1 MNWSVLLII
10 CGFLAGACLLFEFS
24 PFKTREQ
31 RICDE
36 LNKTLPKMIDSHC
49 RLDHTVP
56 AFHEIDYLYTII
68 NLNDNDVITMQQ
80 GMHEAV
86 IDDLFAKP
94 KTKKLLESGE
104 RLSYCY
110 RNKKGQVLLSFVVTK
125 DSLPGSIDSNLT
137 AVSDNVSKGMIVA
150 AEIINKKGPH
160 MVDEITRLDSALP
173 RYRGIT
179 YFFTL
184 MSKDTELVVKNKELL
199 QRQVT
204 SAVLVNP
211 ESKENIALG
220 LVMTYCYR
228 DLAGKT
234 LIEFDVDK
242 NSKIDQSLKDAPDIL
257 SQGLIVAAENINKT
271 TPRMLDE
278 STRLDSA
285 KAKPDGLNYNYTL
298 IGMSDADAIALKA
311 NTEEQTSKNL
321 HAKPDTE
328 KLLEKGATLTF
339 NYSNAAGKRLF
350 TFDVKK

>member
-1 MNWSVLLII
+1 MSSVRSAITFTASNRISRRAFLGRTAWGLGTIALGGLLSHNSYGDDGGSSSQQQWPGLIHPLHYPPRAKRVI
-10 CGFLAGACLLFEFS
+10 WLGQMGGPSQFETFD
-24 PFKTREQ
+24 F
-31 RICDE
+31 
-36 LNKTLPKMIDSHC
+36 
-49 RLDHTVP
+49 
-56 AFHEIDYLYTII
+56 
-68 NLNDNDVITMQQ
+68 
-80 GMHEAV
+80 
-86 IDDLFAKP
+86 KP
-94 KTKKLLESGE
+94 K
-104 RLSYCY
+104 
-110 RNKKGQVLLSFVVTK
+110 
-125 DSLPGSIDSNLT
+125 
-137 AVSDNVSKGMIVA
+137 
-150 AEIINKKGPH
+150 
-160 MVDEITRLDSALP
+160 LP

-298 IGMSDADAIALKA
+298 IGMSDADAMALKA

-321 HAKPDTE
+321 HAKLDTE
-328 KLLEKGATLTF
+328 KLLEQGATLTF